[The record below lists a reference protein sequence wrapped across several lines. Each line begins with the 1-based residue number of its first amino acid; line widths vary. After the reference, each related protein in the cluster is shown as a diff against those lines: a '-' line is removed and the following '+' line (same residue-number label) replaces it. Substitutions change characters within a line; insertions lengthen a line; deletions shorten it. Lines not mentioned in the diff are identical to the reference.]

1 MVALKPQSK
10 KNRNSCSDNHQWS
23 MVSRTP
29 SPDYLH
35 PSLRHEM
42 SRLFPE
48 RRGEAHKRIHWLRLL
63 WNCHLPQARQWSWLM
78 EAWAIAHVL
87 SPAWLRN
94 RVSLH
99 LPPVLKAAW
108 FSAAIKAVSEQIS
121 AMQTTLQSPAA
132 GQLQKSTLDNLL
144 NMVPLQV
151 QALYPKLRS
160 LHANMEESEGG
171 TVSNACG
178 S

>member
-1 MVALKPQSK
+1 
-10 KNRNSCSDNHQWS
+10 
-23 MVSRTP
+23 
-29 SPDYLH
+29 
-35 PSLRHEM
+35 
-42 SRLFPE
+42 
-48 RRGEAHKRIHWLRLL
+48 
-63 WNCHLPQARQWSWLM
+63 M

-178 S
+178 SQFLAQLAWLVAGAEAWHESSLGEEALSANPDEKMSPISPMRPWSSNAVSSTE